1 MTGLSRFARGAGV
14 LLFGLAVLSRR
25 AEAQRPTF
33 NAAAGLVSP
42 GGMGAQVTA
51 TFDDRPRFYRAEARV
66 LGANGVGTAMMGAG
80 TAGVRLTNAA
90 SNTHVYVFVSAGLGG
105 VFGGSSA
112 VYAVGGGAGVSLDGD
127 VMSLALEGRLDH
139 IGGFASVNVV
149 SALIAVRFG
158 R

>member
-1 MTGLSRFARGAGV
+1 MRARIAGL
-14 LLFGLAVLSRR
+14 LLFGLAALPRP
-25 AEAQRPTF
+25 AEAQQPTF

-42 GGMGAQVTA
+42 GGMGAQFTA
-51 TFDDRPRFYRAEARV
+51 TFDDHPRFYRAEARLV
-66 LGANGVGTAMMGAG
+66 DASGVGTAMMGAG
-80 TAGVRLTNAA
+80 TAGLRLTSPA
-90 SNTHVYVFVSAGLGG
+90 SNTHVYVFVSAGVGG
-105 VFGGSSA
+105 VFGGSSG

-127 VMSLALEGRLDH
+127 VMTLALEGRVDH